1 MAKEIGMEG
10 KIEKIKILWARK
22 PVSDAK
28 TVKEAVGDDAGL
40 KEGKLEFG
48 VMVMGYVAPAPAAAA
63 APAADAGGD
72 EKGNAADKMDVDT
85 PGIDEALGGEAF
97 WGDLKGFLQQ
107 RLKNEGLAGEVLG
120 CFQEAWRKR

>member
-28 TVKEAVGDDAGL
+28 TVKEAVGDDARL

-48 VMVMGYVAPAPAAAA
+48 VMVMGYVASAATVQATGV
-63 APAADAGGD
+63 GGD
-72 EKGNAADKMDVDT
+72 EKADGVDNMDVDA
-85 PGIDEALGGEAF
+85 PSADEVVGGETF
-97 WGDLKGFLQQ
+97 WEDLRGFLQQ
-107 RLKNEGLAGEVLG
+107 RLRDEGLAGEVLE